1 MKTSKKLVIFIAFIG
16 LTLASCSKDD
26 EEIKPIVTYQ
36 EENPLIGYLTNGG
49 INGTV
54 IDVVDGTTSEVGN
67 EFTPLVKGKINAFV
81 VSLPQSNSNLRVTLW
96 NATTKT
102 VIRTELLN
110 VTTAATTTTK
120 NIEPIEL
127 QKDKKYAITMN
138 SDDWYYRDKS
148 DGSPITYPITS
159 GNIRFD
165 SFGFTPT
172 PGLIYPTDFSND
184 YYNGNLSFIFQRTE

>member
-1 MKTSKKLVIFIAFIG
+1 MKKTITLFVIIFSLF
-16 LTLASCSKDD
+16 SCSKND
-26 EEIKPIVTYQ
+26 EPTPVTYQ

-49 INGTV
+49 INGGI

-67 EFTPLVKGKINAFV
+67 EFTPLVKGTIKAFV
-81 VSLPQSNSNLRVTLW
+81 VSLPQSNANLRVTLW
-96 NATTKT
+96 DATTKT
-102 VIRTELLN
+102 VIRTEYIN
-110 VTTAATTTTK
+110 VVTAATTTTK

-148 DGSPITYPITS
+148 NGSLITYPITS

-165 SFGFTPT
+165 SFGFTDT
-172 PGLIYPTDFSND
+172 PGLIYPIYFSND
-184 YYNGNLSFIFQRTE
+184 YYNGDLSFIFQQTE

>member
-1 MKTSKKLVIFIAFIG
+1 MKKTILLFAIIFSLF
-16 LTLASCSKDD
+16 SCSKDD
-26 EEIKPIVTYQ
+26 ETTTVTYQ

-49 INGTV
+49 INGGI

-67 EFTPLVKGKINAFV
+67 EFTPLVKGTIKAFV
-81 VSLPQSNSNLRVTLW
+81 VSLPQSNANLRVTLW
-96 NATTKT
+96 DATTKT
-102 VIRTELLN
+102 VIRTEYIN
-110 VTTAATTTTK
+110 VVTAATTTTK

-148 DGSPITYPITS
+148 NGSLITYPITS

-165 SFGFTPT
+165 SFGFTDT
-172 PGLIYPTDFSND
+172 PGLIYPIYFSND
-184 YYNGNLSFIFQRTE
+184 YYNGDLSFIFQQIE

>member
-1 MKTSKKLVIFIAFIG
+1 MKKTITLFVIIFSLF
-16 LTLASCSKDD
+16 SCSKND
-26 EEIKPIVTYQ
+26 EPTPVTYQ

-49 INGTV
+49 INGGI

-67 EFTPLVKGKINAFV
+67 EFTPLVKGKIKAFV
-81 VSLPQSNSNLRVTLW
+81 VSLPQSNANLRVTLW
-96 NATTKT
+96 DATTKT
-102 VIRTELLN
+102 VIRTEYIN
-110 VTTAATTTTK
+110 VVTAATTTTK

-148 DGSPITYPITS
+148 NGSLITYPITS

-165 SFGFTPT
+165 SFGFTDT
-172 PGLIYPTDFSND
+172 PGLIYPIYFSND
-184 YYNGNLSFIFQRTE
+184 YYNGDLSFIFQQIE

>member
-1 MKTSKKLVIFIAFIG
+1 MKKTIFLFAIIFS
-16 LTLASCSKDD
+16 LFSCSKDD
-26 EEIKPIVTYQ
+26 EATPVTYQ

-49 INGTV
+49 INGAI

-67 EFTPLVKGKINAFV
+67 EFTPLVKGTIKAFV
-81 VSLPQSNSNLRVTLW
+81 VSLPQSNANLRVTLW
-96 NATTKT
+96 DATTKT
-102 VIRTELLN
+102 VIRTEYIN
-110 VTTAATTTTK
+110 VVTAATTTTK

-148 DGSPITYPITS
+148 NGSLITYPITS

-165 SFGFTPT
+165 SFGFTDT
-172 PGLIYPTDFSND
+172 PGLIYPIYFSND
-184 YYNGNLSFIFQRTE
+184 YYNGDLSFIFQQIE

>member
-1 MKTSKKLVIFIAFIG
+1 MKKTITLFVIIFSLF
-16 LTLASCSKDD
+16 SCSKND
-26 EEIKPIVTYQ
+26 EPTPVTYQ

-49 INGTV
+49 INGGI

-67 EFTPLVKGKINAFV
+67 EFTPLVKGTIKAFV
-81 VSLPQSNSNLRVTLW
+81 VSLPQSNANLRVTLW
-96 NATTKT
+96 DATTKT
-102 VIRTELLN
+102 VIRTEYIN
-110 VTTAATTTTK
+110 VVTAATTTTK

-148 DGSPITYPITS
+148 NGSLITYPITS

-165 SFGFTPT
+165 SFGFTDT
-172 PGLIYPTDFSND
+172 PGLIYPIYFSND
-184 YYNGNLSFIFQRTE
+184 YRIFP

>member
-1 MKTSKKLVIFIAFIG
+1 MKKTITLFVIIFSLF
-16 LTLASCSKDD
+16 SCSKND
-26 EEIKPIVTYQ
+26 EPTPVTYQ

-49 INGTV
+49 INGGI

-67 EFTPLVKGKINAFV
+67 EFTPLVKGTIKAFV
-81 VSLPQSNSNLRVTLW
+81 VSLPQSNANLRVTLW
-96 NATTKT
+96 DATTKT
-102 VIRTELLN
+102 VIRTEYVN
-110 VTTAATTTTK
+110 VVTAATTTTK

-148 DGSPITYPITS
+148 NGSLITYPITS

-165 SFGFTPT
+165 SFGFTDT
-172 PGLIYPTDFSND
+172 PGLIYPIYFSND
-184 YYNGNLSFIFQRTE
+184 YYNGDLSFIFQQIE

>member
-1 MKTSKKLVIFIAFIG
+1 MKKTITLFVIIFSLF
-16 LTLASCSKDD
+16 SCSKND
-26 EEIKPIVTYQ
+26 EPTPVTYQ

-49 INGTV
+49 INGGI

-67 EFTPLVKGKINAFV
+67 EFTPLVKGTIKAFV
-81 VSLPQSNSNLRVTLW
+81 VSLPQSNANLRVTLW
-96 NATTKT
+96 DATTKT
-102 VIRTELLN
+102 VIRTEYIN
-110 VTTAATTTTK
+110 VVTAATTTTK

-148 DGSPITYPITS
+148 NGSLITYPITS

-165 SFGFTPT
+165 SFGFTDT
-172 PGLIYPTDFSND
+172 PGLIYPIYFSND
-184 YYNGNLSFIFQRTE
+184 YYNGDLSFIFQQIE

>member
-1 MKTSKKLVIFIAFIG
+1 MKKTIFLFAIIFS
-16 LTLASCSKDD
+16 LFSCSKDD
-26 EEIKPIVTYQ
+26 EATPVTYQ

-49 INGTV
+49 INGAI

-67 EFTPLVKGKINAFV
+67 EFTPLVKGTIKAFV
-81 VSLPQSNSNLRVTLW
+81 VSLPQSNANLRVTLW
-96 NATTKT
+96 DAPTKT
-102 VIRTELLN
+102 VIRTEYIN
-110 VTTAATTTTK
+110 VVTAATTTTK

-148 DGSPITYPITS
+148 NGSLITYPITS

-165 SFGFTPT
+165 SFGFTDT
-172 PGLIYPTDFSND
+172 PGLIYPIYFSND
-184 YYNGNLSFIFQRTE
+184 YYNGDLSFIFQQTE

>member
-1 MKTSKKLVIFIAFIG
+1 MKKSLKKITSIALMSIVF
-16 LTLASCSKDD
+16 LTSCSKDD
-26 EEIKPIVTYQ
+26 EPTPVKYQ

-49 INGTV
+49 INGGI

-67 EFTPLVKGKINAFV
+67 EFTPLVKGTIKAFV

-96 NATTKT
+96 DAITKT
-102 VIRTELLN
+102 VIRTEYVN
-110 VTTAATTTTK
+110 VVTAATTTTK
-120 NIEPIEL
+120 NIQPIEL

-148 DGSPITYPITS
+148 NGSLITYPITS

-165 SFGFTPT
+165 SFGFTDT
-172 PGLIYPTDFSND
+172 PGLIYPIYFSND
-184 YYNGNLSFIFQRTE
+184 YYNGDLSFIFQQIE